1 MGRRVRLDQTDSLH
15 HVMTRTVEKRPLFED
30 DGDRVIF
37 LDFLSR
43 ECSLTGTRIL
53 AWALMGTHVHLL
65 VRCADYPLSGFMQRI
80 LSSYARC
87 FNRRHD
93 RTGHLFEARFRSI
106 LVNDESYLLSVV
118 RYIHL
123 NPVSSGTVSSVGDLG
138 KYAWTGHRAIVSGVG
153 IIGQDIDGVLALFG
167 GNKIEAMSS
176 YLNMMESDSPAWE
189 YAGEGFILGRKGVVS
204 SRLSD
209 LISMDSPRRT
219 GLLGD
224 MESSAAIARSMSGS
238 GTVDIRNRD
247 AEHGKV
253 EEILRETLSRFHLSS
268 GVLTGSS
275 RRGVITEA
283 REFAA
288 RRLSTEAGLSFTEIG
303 RLLGMTRQGVNYLM
317 NCKTKRLR

>member
-224 MESSAAIARSMSGS
+224 VESSAAVARSVIGSGS
-238 GTVDIRNRD
+238 IAVRNR
-247 AEHGKV
+247 AEHEKV
-253 EEILRETLSRFHLSS
+253 EAILSETLSRFDLNPGS
-268 GVLTGSS
+268 LTGSS
-275 RRGVITEA
+275 RNGAITEA
-283 REFAA
+283 RAFAA
-288 RRLSTEAGLSFTEIG
+288 KRLVTEAGLSFSETG
-303 RLLGMTRQGVNYLM
+303 RLLGMTRQGVNYLL
-317 NCKTKRLR
+317 NCKSKIVR